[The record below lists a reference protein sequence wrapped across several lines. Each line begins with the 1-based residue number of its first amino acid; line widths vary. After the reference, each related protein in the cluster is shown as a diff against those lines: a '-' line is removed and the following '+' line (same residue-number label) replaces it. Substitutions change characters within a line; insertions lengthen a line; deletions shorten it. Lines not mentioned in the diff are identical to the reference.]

1 MTILS
6 TPSYRA
12 LAVGAAAAA
21 LLVGAFTV
29 GASRSSPASAAAGS
43 GPGQGRATAPLAASP
58 GPARITVTGTGT
70 VSGTPD
76 QLVLSMGVQASAA
89 SVGAALQ
96 QADQA
101 VRRVTGALRSS
112 GVAAADLQTSGLS
125 IQPNYQGSSQA
136 PVGYGV
142 QESLTATLRHLATAD
157 AQIGAAVRAGGNA
170 VTVDGVS
177 LNLADDSGLLAAAR
191 AAAIADAKVKA
202 GQYARAVGQPL
213 GSVVSITDQAS
224 PGPVGIEGAELGITD
239 QPQQLPVPANAPV
252 ASAAGH
258 PVPISP
264 GSQQLSVSVTVVFAL
279 G

>member
-125 IQPNYQGSSQA
+125 IQPNYQGSSQT

-142 QESLTATLRHLATAD
+142 QESLTATLRHLATAG

-224 PGPVGIEGAELGITD
+224 PS
-239 QPQQLPVPANAPV
+239 PVPVFAPSA
-252 ASAAGH
+252 ASAAGKS
-258 PVPISP
+258 VPISP

>member
-6 TPSYRA
+6 TPGYRA
-12 LAVGAAAAA
+12 LAVGAAAGA
-21 LLVGAFTV
+21 LLVGAFAV
-29 GASRSSPASAAAGS
+29 GASRGAGGSAAAAAA
-43 GPGQGRATAPLAASP
+43 GRGGAAAQLAAVSS

-101 VRRVTGALRSS
+101 VRRVTGTLRRS

-125 IQPNYQGSSQA
+125 IQPAYQGSSQT
-136 PVGYGV
+136 PDGYGV
-142 QESLTATLRHLATAD
+142 AESLTATLRHIATAG

-170 VTVDGVS
+170 VTVDGIS

-191 AAAIADAKVKA
+191 AAAVADAKVKA
-202 GQYARAVGQPL
+202 GQYARAIGRPL
-213 GSVVSITDQAS
+213 DGVVSITDQA
-224 PGPVGIEGAELGITD
+224 
-239 QPQQLPVPANAPV
+239 PQNPVPMFAPNAT
-252 ASAAGH
+252 AGTSKS
-258 PVPISP
+258 VPISP
-264 GSQQLSVSVTVVFAL
+264 GSQRLSVSITVIFAV